1 LVRFANLVTGSG
13 HAAGRFGMG
22 AVMGSKQLKAI
33 AVRGTQGV
41 NLADPQR
48 FLEVARETHR
58 WFRDLPRFKARKDD
72 PPYASMFSERFTE
85 TAAFGNYESGAWDK
99 FLQMDVEKFFSK
111 YFLRKAGCF
120 GCFMPCKSLIRIPE
134 IGYGL
139 GGCTDFSSF
148 VGTVWN
154 DDLTTMWEAIILA
167 NKLGMDVVETS
178 GVITLLMELYEKGI
192 ITADHTDGVS
202 MDKGS
207 QEAILKTISKIAGR
221 EGVGNTLAEGMRKA
235 AATLNSRAQDHVVDN
250 KGLYPHGY
258 AYPAFEGTSL
268 MQAVGNADPFPTYG
282 SGMEMRLA
290 GPGPWESR
298 IPDLFGVCLKPYHQ
312 GGEHLTTGRLLDL
325 YKAATGRTV
334 TVDELIRVTER
345 LVNLERM
352 IDAREGLTREQDR
365 LPKRFFKPLEGG
377 VHDGKALDPEKMEQM
392 KSVYYHSRGWD
403 PETGLPTS
411 EKLRELGLETLA
423 VEDGRK
429 EETAGAKKA

>member
-1 LVRFANLVTGSG
+1 
-13 HAAGRFGMG
+13 
-22 AVMGSKQLKAI
+22 
-33 AVRGTQGV
+33 
-41 NLADPQR
+41 
-48 FLEVARETHR
+48 
-58 WFRDLPRFKARKDD
+58 
-72 PPYASMFSERFTE
+72 
-85 TAAFGNYESGAWDK
+85 
-99 FLQMDVEKFFSK
+99 MDVEKFFSK

-120 GCFMPCKSLIRIPE
+120 GCFMPCKTLIRIPE

-178 GVITLLMELYEKGI
+178 GVITLLMELNEKGI
-192 ITADHTDGVS
+192 ITADHTDGLS

-207 QEAILKTISKIAGR
+207 REAILNTISKIAGR
-221 EGVGNTLAEGMRKA
+221 EGVGNTLAEGLRKA
-235 AATLNSRAQDHVVDN
+235 AVTLNSRAQDHVVDN

-290 GPGPWESR
+290 GPGPWEAFREEAEALYGSEEAYLPGNYSPAKVRMAIDTEHRSR

-365 LPKRFFKPLEGG
+365 LPKRFFKPLKGG

-411 EKLRELGLETLA
+411 EKLRELGLEPLA